1 MIVHTGQG
9 HKIFSPAEER
19 SASMKMTPEYCLL
32 FNGITDAI
40 RDLERMNEKLMRLQQ
55 QAEEL
60 YCAQDEKNSS
70 PDLSISF

>member
-1 MIVHTGQG
+1 
-9 HKIFSPAEER
+9 
-19 SASMKMTPEYCLL
+19 MKMTPEYCLL

-60 YCAQDEKNSS
+60 YCAQGEKKNSTEL
-70 PDLSISF
+70 PISF